1 MTKTNIVMNEPVYL
15 GLSVLELSK
24 IFMYEFWYNCVKP
37 KYGQKTKLIYL
48 NNCMLHCVHKNR

>member
-37 KYGQKTKLIYL
+37 KYDEKQ
-48 NNCMLHCVHKNR
+48 N